1 MRFSIKRLLAFLAFS
16 ALFSSALSGVASA
29 AVPSI
34 PTNLT
39 AVSTAGASG
48 SVTLTWTA
56 SSNTP
61 TDYII
66 EYSPNAFATN
76 TYRFIDAI
84 DTTVTETVT
93 GLTNGLTY
101 TFRVKGFNGD
111 GTSAASATA
120 TAIPVSGHTPNDLA
134 LFNACPA
141 SVITAA
147 GFTDTTSADVAC
159 IKYYGITLGTTATTF
174 SPLDPVPRWQMAL
187 FLTRMAVPA
196 GATLPSG
203 ADQGFTDISGKS
215 AEIQTAINQI
225 KQLGISVGKTATTY
239 APDQNVTREEMALFI
254 ERLLKVSTTGPG
266 GNEELVTGY
275 VALKE
280 IKSLDTD
287 HNFTD
292 LGEASL
298 MGMQTAIIN
307 LWNLGVTEVATATKY
322 EPAADMTRLNMA
334 QMMAR
339 ALNHT
344 NARPAGINMQST
356 HYTGAAAV
364 GSVTVSVTHR
374 TSAFLPADAS
384 LVDTFKYQHTTAA
397 GYQAFASDG
406 SCGNTEATVVSVTK
420 CYIDGTEQAT
430 DTNGNLTFNPSFVSG
445 QVWDY
450 YAWTAAAG
458 TSYDND
464 IHGVGVSKITITG

>member
-1 MRFSIKRLLAFLAFS
+1 MRFSIRQIVALIAFA
-16 ALFSSALSGVASA
+16 ALFSLALTNVASA
-29 AVPSI
+29 AVPTT
-34 PTNLT
+34 PTNLIAAT
-39 AVSTAGASG
+39 TSGASG

-66 EYSPNAFATN
+66 EYSHNAFAIN
-76 TYRFIDAI
+76 SYRFIDAV

-101 TFRVKGFNGD
+101 TFQVKGFNGD
-111 GTSAASATA
+111 GTSAASTTA
-120 TAIPVSGHTPNDLA
+120 AAIPVSGHTANDLA
-134 LFNACPA
+134 LFDACPA

-174 SPLDPVPRWQMAL
+174 SPLDPVTRLQMAL

-196 GATLPSG
+196 GVTLPSG
-203 ADQGFTDISGKS
+203 DDQGFTDITGET
-215 AEIQTAINQI
+215 AEFQTAINQI
-225 KQLGISVGKTATTY
+225 KQLGISIGKTATTY
-239 APDQNVTREEMALFI
+239 APGQNVTREEMALFM

-292 LGEASL
+292 LAAASL

-307 LWNLGVTEVATATKY
+307 LWNLGVTEVATATVF
-322 EPAADMTRLNMA
+322 EPASDLTRLNMA

-339 ALNHT
+339 ALDHT
-344 NARPAGINMQST
+344 NARPSGINMQST
-356 HYTGAAAV
+356 HYAGAAAA
-364 GSVTVSVTHR
+364 GTVTISVTHR

-384 LVDTFKYQHTTAA
+384 LVDTFKYQHTTTV
-397 GYQAFASDG
+397 GYQRFAADG
-406 SCGNTEATVVSVTK
+406 SCGNTEATSVSVTK
-420 CYIDGTEQAT
+420 CYIDGTEQTT
-430 DTNGNLTFNPSFVSG
+430 DTSGNLTFNPAFVAG

-464 IHGVGVSKITITG
+464 IHGAGVSKITITG

>member
-1 MRFSIKRLLAFLAFS
+1 MRSTTRRLLTFISSLALLS
-16 ALFSSALSGVASA
+16 AALTSVASA
-29 AVPSI
+29 AIPSV

-39 AVSTAGASG
+39 AVSTSGASG

-56 SSNTP
+56 SANAP

-66 EYSPNAFATN
+66 EYSPNAFVTN

-101 TFRVKGFNGD
+101 TFQVKGFNGD

-120 TAIPVSGHTPNDLA
+120 AAIPVSGHTPNDLA
-134 LFNACPA
+134 TFDACPA
-141 SVITAA
+141 IVITDAA
-147 GFTDTTSADVAC
+147 FTDTTSADVAC
-159 IKYYGITLGTTATTF
+159 IKYYGITQGTTATTF

-203 ADQGFTDISGKS
+203 TDQGFTDISGES

-225 KQLGISVGKTATTY
+225 KQLGVSVGKTATTY

-275 VALKE
+275 VALQE

-292 LGEASL
+292 LGETSL
-298 MGMQTAIIN
+298 MGMQTAIIS
-307 LWNLGVTEVATATKY
+307 LWNLGVTEVTTATEF
-322 EPAADMTRLNMA
+322 EPAADMNRLNMA
-334 QMMAR
+334 QMMAN
-339 ALNHT
+339 ALDHT
-344 NARPAGINMQST
+344 NARPSGINIQSS
-356 HYTGAAAV
+356 HYTGAATA
-364 GSVTVSVTHR
+364 GTVTVSVTHR
-374 TSAFLPADAS
+374 TSAFLPVPAS
-384 LVDTFKYQHTTAA
+384 LVDTFKYQHTSTA
-397 GYQAFASDG
+397 GYQDFVADG
-406 SCGNTEATVVSVTK
+406 SCGNTEATAISVTK
-420 CYIDGTEQAT
+420 CYIDGTEVT
-430 DTNGNLTFNPSFVSG
+430 SDTNGNLTFNPAFVAT
-445 QVWDY
+445 QVWDF
-450 YAWTAAAG
+450 YAWTADAG
-458 TSYDND
+458 TSYDHD
-464 IHGVGVSKITITG
+464 IHGAAASKITITG

>member
-1 MRFSIKRLLAFLAFS
+1 MRFSIRRIVALLGFT
-16 ALFSSALSGVASA
+16 ALFSLALTNVASA
-29 AVPSI
+29 AVPSV

-39 AVSTAGASG
+39 AVTTSGASG

-61 TDYII
+61 TDYLI

-76 TYRFIDAI
+76 TYRFIDAV

-93 GLTNGLTY
+93 GLTNGVTY
-101 TFRVKGFNGD
+101 TFQVKGFNAD
-111 GTSAASATA
+111 GTSAASTTA
-120 TAIPVSGHTPNDLA
+120 VAIPVSGHTPNDLA
-134 LFNACPA
+134 LFDACPA

-174 SPLDPVPRWQMAL
+174 SPVDSVPRWQMAL

-196 GATLPSG
+196 GVTIPSG
-203 ADQGFTDISGKS
+203 VDQGFTDIPGKS
-215 AEIQTAINQI
+215 AEIQMAINQI
-225 KQLGISVGKTATTY
+225 KQLGISVGKTATTF
-239 APDQNVTREEMALFI
+239 APDQNVTREEMVLFI

-292 LGEASL
+292 LGATSL
-298 MGMQTAIIN
+298 MGMQSAIIN
-307 LWNLGVTEVATATKY
+307 LWNLGVTEVATATKF

-339 ALNHT
+339 ALDHT

-356 HYTGAAAV
+356 HYTGAATAGTV
-364 GSVTVSVTHR
+364 TLSVSHR
-374 TSAFLPADAS
+374 TSAFLPLAAS
-384 LVDTFKYQHTTAA
+384 LVDTFKYQYTASV
-397 GYQAFASDG
+397 GYQDFVADG
-406 SCGNTEATVVSVTK
+406 SCGNTEATVISVTR
-420 CYIDGTEQAT
+420 CYIDGTELKP
-430 DTNGNLTFNPSFVSG
+430 DIKGNLTFNPVFVAG
-445 QVWDY
+445 QVWDF

-458 TSYDND
+458 TSYDKD
-464 IHGVGVSKITITG
+464 IHEAGVSKITITG

>member
-1 MRFSIKRLLAFLAFS
+1 MKFTIRRALALLAFS
-16 ALFSSALSGVASA
+16 ALFSLALTNVASA
-29 AVPSI
+29 AIPTV

-39 AVSTAGASG
+39 AVSTSGASG

-76 TYRFIDAI
+76 TYRFIDAV

-101 TFRVKGFNGD
+101 TFQVKGFNGD
-111 GTSAASATA
+111 GTSAASTTVA
-120 TAIPVSGHTPNDLA
+120 AIPVSGHTANDLA
-134 LFNACPA
+134 LFDACPA
-141 SVITAA
+141 SIITAA

-174 SPLDPVPRWQMAL
+174 SPVDPVPRWQMAL

-196 GATLPSG
+196 GVTIPSG
-203 ADQGFTDISGKS
+203 VDQGFTDISGKS
-215 AEIQTAINQI
+215 TEIQTAINQI
-225 KQLGISVGKTATTY
+225 KQLGISIGKTATTF
-239 APDQNVTREEMALFI
+239 APDQNVTREEMVLFI

-292 LGEASL
+292 LGAASL

-307 LWNLGVTEVATATKY
+307 LWNLGVTEVATATVF
-322 EPAADMTRLNMA
+322 EPASDMTRLNMA
-334 QMMAR
+334 QMMAN
-339 ALNHT
+339 ALDHT

-356 HYTGAAAV
+356 HYTGAAAA
-364 GSVTVSVTHR
+364 GTVTVSVTHR

-397 GYQAFASDG
+397 GYQDFATDG
-406 SCGNTEATVVSVTK
+406 SCANTEATTVSVTK

-430 DTNGNLTFNPSFVSG
+430 DTSGNLTFTPSFVSG